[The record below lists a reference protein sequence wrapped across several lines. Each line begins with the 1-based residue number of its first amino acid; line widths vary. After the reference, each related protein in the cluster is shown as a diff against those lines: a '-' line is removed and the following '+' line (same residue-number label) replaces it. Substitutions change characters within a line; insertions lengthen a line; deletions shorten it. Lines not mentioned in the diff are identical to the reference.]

1 MPAVRETIFAAVDTA
16 LSAIT
21 GLGEY
26 ERMPSGDPARFPAVH
41 CFDDGDSLIE
51 GEAGTDRW
59 AMSLGIDGYVQGD
72 GGAVAHAA
80 INELHADVIDALFAS
95 PVLAELAAE
104 IEVQQVRF
112 LVAERASRRR
122 LAMSMDLTIN
132 YATKRGDP
140 RIIE

>member
-1 MPAVRETIFAAVDTA
+1 MTAVREQIFAAVDAA
-16 LSAIT
+16 LGAIA
-21 GLGEY
+21 GLAEY

-41 CFDDGDSLIE
+41 TFDDGDSLIE

-59 AMSLGIDGYVQGD
+59 AMSLGIDGYVQTD
-72 GGAVAHAA
+72 GGAAAHAA
-80 INELHADVIDALFAS
+80 INELHADVVSALFGSVA
-95 PVLAELAAE
+95 LATLSAE

-122 LAMSMDLTIN
+122 LAMSMDLTIH